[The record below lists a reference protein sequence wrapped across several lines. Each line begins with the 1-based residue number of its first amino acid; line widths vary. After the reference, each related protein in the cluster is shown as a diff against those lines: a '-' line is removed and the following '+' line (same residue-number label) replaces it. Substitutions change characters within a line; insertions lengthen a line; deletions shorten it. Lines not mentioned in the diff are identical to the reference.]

1 MLKRGRAARCGPW
14 FRRDELADDFEDPPA
29 PSSNE
34 AGSAAVSYGGEEDE
48 GDPRVR
54 RAEAELLGLAGV
66 EGVGLGQTDAGAE
79 AIIVYVSAADA
90 ASRLPASVAGL
101 PLVLRNTGP
110 IQAY

>member
-1 MLKRGRAARCGPW
+1 M
-14 FRRDELADDFEDPPA
+14 ADDFEDPPA
-29 PSSNE
+29 TSTDKVGG
-34 AGSAAVSYGGEEDE
+34 AGVSYGGDGDE
-48 GDPRVR
+48 GDPRIL
-54 RAEAELLGLAGV
+54 RAEAELLGIAGV
-66 EGVGLGQTDAGAE
+66 EGVGLGQTDSGAE